1 MAILPILTVP
11 HPLLK
16 QVSRPVRED
25 EFGVDLEKRMKDM
38 AETMYAA
45 PGVGL
50 AGVQV
55 GDLRRIIVCDP
66 NETDEDTGQKKRSGL
81 LLLVNPEIVETADK
95 PITWEEGC
103 LSVPDFWEDVTRPMR
118 ALVRWQT
125 PMGEQCEEW
134 FEGFPAVIIQH
145 EMDHLEGI
153 VILDKVSRLKR
164 TRYLKKVRKAGGRG
178 VSTS

>member
-1 MAILPILTVP
+1 MALLPILTVP

-25 EFGVDLEKRMKDM
+25 EFGAELEARMRDM

-50 AGVQV
+50 AGVQI

-66 NETDEDTGQKKRSGL
+66 SEEDQESGKKVRTGL
-81 LLLVNPEIVETADK
+81 LLLVNPEIVETAK
-95 PITWEEGC
+95 APITWEEGC
-103 LSVPDFWEDVTRPMR
+103 LSVPEFWEDVTRPER
-118 ALVRWQT
+118 ALVKWRS
-125 PMGEQCEEW
+125 PDGAHHEQW
-134 FEGFPAVIIQH
+134 FEGFPAVILQH

-164 TRYLKKVRKAGGRG
+164 TRYLKKVKKAGTHTAIN
-178 VSTS
+178 S

>member
-11 HPLLK
+11 HALLK

-25 EFGVDLEKRMKDM
+25 EFGEALEARMRDM

-50 AGVQV
+50 AGVQI

-66 NETDEDTGQKKRSGL
+66 SEKDEETGERNRSGL
-81 LLLVNPEIVETADK
+81 LLLVNPEIVETAQA

-103 LSVPDFWEDVTRPMR
+103 LSVPEFWEDITRPR
-118 ALVRWQT
+118 QALVRWRS
-125 PMGEQCEEW
+125 PDGEHHEKW
-134 FEGFPAVIIQH
+134 FEGFPAVVLQH
-145 EMDHLEGI
+145 EMDHLEGK

-164 TRYLKKVRKAGGRG
+164 SRYLKRVKKAGTHTAIP
-178 VSTS
+178 S